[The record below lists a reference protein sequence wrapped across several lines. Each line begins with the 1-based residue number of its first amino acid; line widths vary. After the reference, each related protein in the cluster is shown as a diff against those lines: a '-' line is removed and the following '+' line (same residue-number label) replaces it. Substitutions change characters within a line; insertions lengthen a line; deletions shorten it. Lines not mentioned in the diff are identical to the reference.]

1 MMGILVNHDARKL
14 AAVTLLAAL
23 AAPALAQQPA
33 ASGAAPMP
41 GMAMHPG
48 MPMAAPGAS
57 ASPST
62 QAFKAADD
70 KMRQD
75 MNRPMSGDAD
85 RDFAAGMLPHHQGA
99 VEMARVELQYGR
111 DPEMRRLARGI
122 IAAQD
127 KEIAQMQAWQ
137 RKHPPR
143 S

>member
-1 MMGILVNHDARKL
+1 MTSFNAYI
-14 AAVTLLAAL
+14 AVIAVLAAL
-23 AAPALAQQPA
+23 AGPALAQQRPA
-33 ASGAAPMP
+33 AGGAAPMP
-41 GMAMHPG
+41 GMAMQPG
-48 MPMAAPGAS
+48 KPIAAPG

-70 KMRQD
+70 KMMQD
-75 MNRPMSGDAD
+75 MNRPLSGDAD
-85 RDFAAGMLPHHQGA
+85 KDFVSGMLPHHQGA
-99 VEMARVELQYGR
+99 VEMAKVELQYGK

-137 RKHPPR
+137 RKHPSR

>member
-1 MMGILVNHDARKL
+1 MTIHNLSKL
-14 AAVTLLAAL
+14 AAAFLAAFV
-23 AAPALAQQPA
+23 APALAQQQPA

-41 GMAMHPG
+41 GMAMQPG
-48 MPMAAPGAS
+48 MPMGAPGAN

-70 KMRQD
+70 KMMQN

-85 RDFAAGMLPHHQGA
+85 RDFVAGMLPHHQGA
-99 VEMARVELQYGR
+99 VEMAKAELQYGK

-137 RKHPPR
+137 RRHPPR